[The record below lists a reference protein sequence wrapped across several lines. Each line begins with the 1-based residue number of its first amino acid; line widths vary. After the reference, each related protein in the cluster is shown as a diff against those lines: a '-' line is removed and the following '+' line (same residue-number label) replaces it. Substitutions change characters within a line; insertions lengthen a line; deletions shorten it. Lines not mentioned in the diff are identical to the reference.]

1 MLITRLLT
9 RVCNCNRSETE
20 QTRVTE
26 ITNSEMCMHLT
37 NRLRMPGLN
46 TTPYML
52 ETDEDGM

>member
-1 MLITRLLT
+1 MSITRLLT
-9 RVCNCNRSETE
+9 RVCDRNGSETE

-26 ITNSEMCMHLT
+26 ITNSETCMHLT

-46 TTPYML
+46 TTPYRH